1 MKQVIDNNGN
11 PIKGLYKSENGSIVV
26 NDPDS
31 YHKAIKEMQREKEFD
46 LIKQKVYNMESMIVD
61 IYNRLM
67 QKD

>member
-1 MKQVIDNNGN
+1 MKQVIDSHGN
-11 PIKGLYKSENGSIVV
+11 PIKGLYKSENGSLVV

-31 YHKAIKEMQREKEFD
+31 YNKAIIEMKREKEFD
-46 LIKQKVYNMESMIVD
+46 IIKQKVYNMESMIVD

>member
-1 MKQVIDNNGN
+1 MKQVIDGNGN
-11 PIKGLYKSENGSIVV
+11 PIKGLYKSENGSLVV

-31 YHKAIKEMQREKEFD
+31 YNKAIIEMKREKEFD
-46 LIKQKVYNMESMIVD
+46 IIKQKVYNMESMIVD

>member
-1 MKQVIDNNGN
+1 MKQVIDSHGN
-11 PIKGLYKSENGSIVV
+11 PIKGLYKSESGSLVV

-31 YHKAIKEMQREKEFD
+31 YNKAIIEMKREKEFD
-46 LIKQKVYNMESMIVD
+46 IIKQKVYNMESMIVD